1 MNAFRIVQCSDPLLW
16 YADRVGDV
24 FVCLRME
31 RLTGGDILWTR
42 EDSSSYRKLLNWV
55 WAKDAEEAN

>member
-1 MNAFRIVQCSDPLLW
+1 MLW

-42 EDSSSYRKLLNWV
+42 EDSSSYGKLLNWV

>member
-1 MNAFRIVQCSDPLLW
+1 MNAFRIVQCSDPMLW

-42 EDSSSYRKLLNWV
+42 EDSSSYGKLLNWV
-55 WAKDAEEAN
+55 WAKDSEEAN